1 MSLDLLFVMSLKPD
15 MDHEDGICIRLLQG
29 YEGCSSALWST
40 CMLLIILFGD
50 DLREAKLVSA
60 NEN

>member
-1 MSLDLLFVMSLKPD
+1 MMSLKPD

-29 YEGCSSALWST
+29 DEGCSSALWST